1 MSFAVL
7 DLGGIFFRGKNPL
20 KVSFSLSSEELVYFQ
35 ISKDV
40 GWDTLYKD
48 FQYVSQISSQKCEI
62 YIYIFFFGGGKVKI
76 LSCEFQLPGTNFHCV
91 STAVTFLVFLI
102 CLVDQMI
109 LLIGIVT

>member
-62 YIYIFFFGGGKVKI
+62 YIYIYFFGGG
-76 LSCEFQLPGTNFHCV
+76 GR
-91 STAVTFLVFLI
+91 
-102 CLVDQMI
+102 
-109 LLIGIVT
+109 

>member
-7 DLGGIFFRGKNPL
+7 DLGGIVFRGKNPL

-62 YIYIFFFGGGKVKI
+62 HIYFFWGGGENSK
-76 LSCEFQLPGTNFHCV
+76 L
-91 STAVTFLVFLI
+91 
-102 CLVDQMI
+102 
-109 LLIGIVT
+109 